1 MVSIDKG
8 KNELIFMSS
17 KEFEFIEPLDEK
29 PVIER
34 SERLSR
40 VENVILEFVNSDY
53 KYAAV
58 RDELIQEY
66 KNIKGCA
73 RAIGRVASNLKKKGL
88 INENIR
94 VYSAMNKIYLEK

>member
-1 MVSIDKG
+1 MVSIDKE
-8 KNELIFMSS
+8 KDELIVMSS
-17 KEFEFIEPLDEK
+17 KEFEFIEPLNEK

-88 INENIR
+88 ITEQIR

>member
-1 MVSIDKG
+1 MIGIDKR
-8 KNELIFMSS
+8 KNEWIVMSS

-40 VENVILEFVNSDY
+40 VENVILEFVNSNY

-73 RAIGRVASNLKKKGL
+73 RAIGRVASNLKKKGV
-88 INENIR
+88 INKEIR

>member
-1 MVSIDKG
+1 VVSIDKR
-8 KNELIFMSS
+8 KNVWNAMSI

-29 PVIER
+29 PVRER

-40 VENVILEFVNSDY
+40 VEKVILEFANSDY

-58 RDELIQEY
+58 IDELIQEY

-73 RAIGRVASNLKKKGL
+73 RAIGRVASNLRKKG
-88 INENIR
+88 IITEEIR

>member
-1 MVSIDKG
+1 MVSIDKR
-8 KNELIFMSS
+8 KNELIVMSS

-88 INENIR
+88 ITEQIR